1 MPRTIREL
9 TVSLLTFTLVI
20 CLLSLLALILFPL
33 RTVLS
38 IALPALLL
46 GVAVLSIGYFRRK
59 KELTNNAISEQL
71 DRG

>member
-1 MPRTIREL
+1 MELVDGLMPRTIREL

-46 GVAVLSIGYFRRK
+46 GVAVLGHWLFP
-59 KELTNNAISEQL
+59 SEK
-71 DRG
+71 RN

>member
-1 MPRTIREL
+1 MVGRLRCRVRRERGMELVDGLMPRTIREL

-46 GVAVLSIGYFRRK
+46 G
-59 KELTNNAISEQL
+59 
-71 DRG
+71 